1 MDPEPVFPFT
11 QTFEGSR
18 RVASLTNT
26 LAPQPW
32 TARWYLVSFTN
43 PLASEMLLCFIS
55 LDISPPTEGRDS
67 TVSLSGC
74 CITCPRKEKR
84 LLSLNNIVCAQLRTP
99 ATWAKTSVYPSAD
112 GGAAP
117 LNPGSLPG
125 SKQVVSQCRSARLL
139 SGCTF
144 QLEFAIWNINS
155 DSIYLVNLSPV
166 VRSTEVILR
175 SGRVWSNGTSIR

>member
-99 ATWAKTSVYPSAD
+99 ATWEKTSVYPSAD

-125 SKQVVSQCRSARLL
+125 SKQVVSQCRSSRLL
-139 SGCTF
+139 MW
-144 QLEFAIWNINS
+144 LAVMFAS
-155 DSIYLVNLSPV
+155 
-166 VRSTEVILR
+166 RSHFARTLAH
-175 SGRVWSNGTSIR
+175 

>member
-84 LLSLNNIVCAQLRTP
+84 LLSLNNIVCAHLRTP

-117 LNPGSLPG
+117 LNPGQQTGCLAMQECPAFKWLHLPIGVRHLEYQLWLNLFSKFISSGEKYRSNPKKWESL
-125 SKQVVSQCRSARLL
+125 
-139 SGCTF
+139 
-144 QLEFAIWNINS
+144 
-155 DSIYLVNLSPV
+155 
-166 VRSTEVILR
+166 VR
-175 SGRVWSNGTSIR
+175 WYYY

>member
-117 LNPGSLPG
+117 INPGSLPG
-125 SKQVVSQCRSARLL
+125 SKQVVAMQECLGL
-139 SGCTF
+139 SGRDSQRQRKQF
-144 QLEFAIWNINS
+144 IIWHISS
-155 DSIYLVNLSPV
+155 DLTS
-166 VRSTEVILR
+166 RSQFI
-175 SGRVWSNGTSIR
+175 SNHLQFFV